1 MRSIPLALHRNIGPV
16 DQWLRLSAGFVLLVL
31 AGTGV
36 VGPWGYLG
44 VLPMLTAMVRYCPL
58 YHVLGLQ
65 SGGVR
70 RSRA

>member
-1 MRSIPLALHRNIGPV
+1 MRTLLLQNMGPV

-36 VGPWGYLG
+36 IGLWGYFG
-44 VLPMLTAMVRYCPL
+44 VLPMLTAMLRYCPL
-58 YHVLGLQ
+58 YHVLRLHT
-65 SGGVR
+65 GGAH